1 MSFPHLHV
9 ASAYSTHFGVSMP
22 EALAAQAAA
31 DGATFL
37 AITDRDGL
45 YGAVKH
51 VRACVAE
58 GIAAGLGADLE
69 VHDDDDLASLGR
81 VVVLAHGG
89 TAGRGYAALC
99 RAVSSAHETT
109 VRVPGRAPSIPR
121 SRLAQLAGL
130 SSLTVLL
137 GPASDVG
144 MAIERRDNTAA
155 RAHLADWLR
164 LMPEQSVALE
174 IVCHLAQPGT
184 PGSVAPA
191 TRMLA
196 LAEHAQL
203 PAVLSNAVRYGTP
216 GEAVTADLADAARH
230 LTPLAQLEHLQA
242 TRLQAMHLQ
251 VNGQAWLKP
260 AAAMRQVARMVVDAG
275 QHSDGALALLL
286 RDTQDLADRC
296 ALDPA
301 TDIGLGRPR
310 MPEAGVIGIIGD
322 PLTELWARARH
333 GVDDRYTRVG
343 ASAVH
348 AAHERLAHEMATVES
363 LGFASYFLTVARV
376 ADIVRGMGI
385 RIQARGSGVGSVL
398 NYALHT
404 SSVEPISNG
413 LLWERFLSPERQ
425 TLPDIDLDVE
435 SARRHD
441 IYRTIFDT
449 FGGDR
454 VSLMSMTNAYRGRGA
469 VRDAGLALGLP
480 DTQVSTIAKQMW
492 RFNARDFRAA
502 LADKPELADL
512 AAEVAG
518 SAQLGQLVDL
528 TARLDRLPRHI
539 SVHPCG
545 VILSDASLLDRTPV
559 QASGMGLPMS
569 QFDKHDM
576 DPMGLIKLDILGVRM
591 QSAMAHALEEHHRLT
606 GEQID
611 LDRVPLDDPATYEL
625 IRSTRTLGIFQL
637 ESPGQMELVG
647 KLQPEVF
654 NDLTV
659 EISLFRPGPMQ
670 NNMPLTYL
678 RARHGEV
685 APDYIHPR
693 FESILRE
700 TKGVVIFHEQ
710 VMRLFDELTGCGL
723 GYADVLR
730 RHLGK
735 PAQLPVIEAYVREH
749 AALRGFVAGTVDRI
763 WTVLAG
769 FGSFG
774 FAKAHGAAF
783 ALPTYQSAWLKTHHP
798 APFLAGLLT
807 HDPGMWPKD
816 LLVAEARVLGVP
828 VLGLDVQ
835 KSGLDYR
842 VEAVGETGQGIR
854 MPLLELSG
862 SSDAERARIVRH
874 QPFSSLQDF
883 RDRVHPRGR
892 TFEALA
898 RVGALDSF
906 IGHDRTRRHELLA
919 HIQSLRGTA
928 VVIND
933 DQLAFEVPLPVLDYS
948 GARFTAVTSLQLR
961 GRTQSDLEL
970 LDTGLAV
977 SGHRMRKYYPLF
989 ADLGVTPASELATL
1003 PGGTEVLLAGVRRA
1017 TNTPPMRGGR
1027 RVVFVSLDDGTG
1039 PVSNVVFFHDA
1050 QERIGGGIF
1059 QTDLMLVRGRTRRSG
1074 ARGVSVTGED
1084 MWDLVAV
1091 AKERAKARARAAKAA
1106 RAAALLDQEA
1116 TEQEAAAQ
1124 GAAVQGATGDG
1135 VPGTVVAGRDSR
1147 ADPATATG
1155 PHPRRQVASGTAA
1168 FDLWSTRSA

>member
-1 MSFPHLHV
+1 MGFPHLHV
-9 ASAYSTHFGVSMP
+9 ASAYSTHYGVTLP
-22 EALAAQAAA
+22 EALAGQAAA

-37 AITDRDGL
+37 AVTDRDGL

-51 VRACVAE
+51 VRACAAQ
-58 GIAAGLGADLE
+58 GISPGLGADLE
-69 VHDDDDLASLGR
+69 VHDDDLVSLGR

-89 TAGRGYAALC
+89 TDGRGYAALC

-109 VRVPGRAPSIPR
+109 VRLPGHTPSIPR
-121 SRLAQLAGL
+121 TRLAQLAGL

-144 MAIERRDNTAA
+144 MAVERRDNPSA
-155 RAHLADWLR
+155 RANLATWLR
-164 LMPEQSVALE
+164 LMPPQSVALE
-174 IVCHLAQPGT
+174 IVCHLAEPGT
-184 PGSVAPA
+184 AGSVAPA

-216 GEAVTADLADAARH
+216 AEAVTADLADAARH
-230 LTPLAQLEHLQA
+230 LTPLAQLEQLPIAGLQVSSPQGGTPNSGA
-242 TRLQAMHLQ
+242 GALQ

-275 QHSDGALALLL
+275 QHSDGALARLL

-310 MPEAGVIGIIGD
+310 MPEAGVIGITGD

-333 GVDDRYTRVG
+333 GIDDRYTEAGRP
-343 ASAVH
+343 ALH

-363 LGFASYFLTVARV
+363 LGFASYFLTVAKV

-404 SSVEPISNG
+404 SSVEPIANG

-441 IYRTIFDT
+441 IYRTIFST

-469 VRDAGLALGLP
+469 VRDAGLALGMP
-480 DTQVSTIAKQMW
+480 DTQVATIAKQMW

-502 LADKPELADL
+502 LEEKPELAEL
-512 AAEVAG
+512 AAEVRG
-518 SAQLGQLVDL
+518 SAELGLLVDL

-678 RARHGEV
+678 QARHGEV
-685 APDYIHPR
+685 LPDYIHPR
-693 FESILRE
+693 FEAILRE

-723 GYADVLR
+723 GHADVLR
-730 RHLGK
+730 RHLGR
-735 PAQLPVIEAYVREH
+735 PEQLPVIEAYVREK
-749 AALRGFVAGTVDRI
+749 AAGRGFDVGTIDRI

-798 APFLAGLLT
+798 AAFLAGLLT

-835 KSGLDYR
+835 HSALDYR
-842 VEAVGETGQGIR
+842 VEAVGETAQGIR
-854 MPLLELSG
+854 MPLPELSG

-883 RDRVHPRGR
+883 RDRVHPRAR

-906 IGHDRTRRHELLA
+906 IGYDRTRRHELLA

-933 DQLAFEVPLPVLDYS
+933 DQLAFEVPLPVLDYA
-948 GARFTAVTSLQLR
+948 GPRFNAVTSLQLR

-977 SGHRMRKYYPLF
+977 AGHRMRKFYPLF
-989 ADLGVTPASELATL
+989 AELGVTPASELATL

-1039 PVSNVVFFHDA
+1039 PVANVVFFHDA
-1050 QERIGGGIF
+1050 QERIGGGVF

-1074 ARGVSVTGED
+1074 ARGVSVTGEG
-1084 MWDLVAV
+1084 MWDLVTV
-1091 AKERAKARARAAKAA
+1091 AKERARERARAAKAA
-1106 RAAALLDQEA
+1106 KAAALLGEDTDA
-1116 TEQEAAAQ
+1116 RSTADTTADTTAPAAQ
-1124 GAAVQGATGDG
+1124 RSA
-1135 VPGTVVAGRDSR
+1135 
-1147 ADPATATG
+1147 
-1155 PHPRRQVASGTAA
+1155 HRQAASGTAT
-1168 FDLWSTRSA
+1168 FDLWSNRSA

>member
-9 ASAYSTHFGVSMP
+9 ASAYSTHFGATLP
-22 EALAAQAAA
+22 EALAEQAAA
-31 DGATFL
+31 DGASFL
-37 AITDRDGL
+37 AVTDRDGL

-51 VRACVAE
+51 VRACVAA
-58 GIAAGLGADLE
+58 GIRPGLGADLE
-69 VHDDDDLASLGR
+69 VHDDDTLTPLGR
-81 VVVLAHGG
+81 VVVLAHGD

-109 VRVPGRAPSIPR
+109 VRVPGHTPSIPR
-121 SRLAQLAGL
+121 GRLAQLAGL

-144 MAIERRDNTAA
+144 LAVERRDTATA
-155 RAHLADWLR
+155 RAGLADWLR
-164 LMPEQSVALE
+164 LLPPGALALE
-174 IVCHLAQPGT
+174 VVCHLTEPGT

-196 LAEHAQL
+196 LAEYAQL
-203 PAVLSNAVRYGTP
+203 PAVLTNAVRYGTP

-230 LTPLAQLEHLQA
+230 LTPLAQLDQIQL
-242 TRLQAMHLQ
+242 
-251 VNGQAWLKP
+251 NGQAWLKP

-275 QHSDGALALLL
+275 THNDGALARLL
-286 RDTQDLADRC
+286 RDTIELAERC
-296 ALDPA
+296 ALDPVG
-301 TDIGLGRPR
+301 DIGLGRPR
-310 MPEAGVIGIIGD
+310 MPEASVIGITGD

-333 GVDDRYTRVG
+333 GIDERYIDAGRG
-343 ASAVH
+343 ALT
-348 AAHERLAHEMATVES
+348 AAHDRLAHEMATVRS
-363 LGFASYFLTVARV
+363 LGFASYFLTVAKV
-376 ADIVRGMGI
+376 ADLVRGMGI

-404 SSVEPISNG
+404 SSVEPIGNG

-441 IYRTIFDT
+441 IYRAVFKT

-469 VRDAGLALGLP
+469 VRDAGLALGMP
-480 DTQVSTIAKQMW
+480 DTEVAAIAKQMW
-492 RFNARDFRAA
+492 RFNARDFRDA
-502 LADKPELADL
+502 LAEKPELEEL
-512 AAEVAG
+512 AAEVRE
-518 SAQLGQLVDL
+518 SSQLDLLVDL

-545 VILSDASLLDRTPV
+545 VILSDATLLDRTPV
-559 QASGMGLPMS
+559 QVSGMGLPMS

-591 QSAMAHALEEHHRLT
+591 QSAMAHAVEEHRRLT
-606 GEQID
+606 GEHID
-611 LDRVPLDDPATYEL
+611 LDRVPLDDPATFEL
-625 IRSTRTLGIFQL
+625 IRSTRTLGIFQI

-647 KLQPEVF
+647 KLQPEEF

-659 EISLFRPGPMQ
+659 EISLFRPGPMK
-670 NNMPLTYL
+670 NNMPLRYL
-678 RARHGEV
+678 EARHGEV

-693 FESILRE
+693 FEPILRE

-723 GYADVLR
+723 GHADVLR
-730 RHLGK
+730 RHLGR
-735 PAQLPVIEAYVREH
+735 PDQLPQIEAYVREN
-749 AALRGFVAGTVDRI
+749 ALARGFDDATISRV

-798 APFLAGLLT
+798 AAFLAGLLT

-835 KSGLDYR
+835 RSALDYR
-842 VEAVGETGQGIR
+842 VESHGEGQGIR
-854 MPLLELSG
+854 MPLPELSG

-874 QPFSSLQDF
+874 QPFTSLQDF
-883 RDRVHPRGR
+883 RDRVRPRRR

-898 RVGALDSF
+898 RIGALDSF
-906 IGHDRTRRHELLA
+906 IDHDRTRRHELLA

-928 VVIND
+928 ISITD
-933 DQLAFEVPLPVLDYS
+933 DQLAFEVPLPVLDYD
-948 GARFTAVTSLQLR
+948 GARFDTVTSLQLR

-989 ADLGVTPASELATL
+989 AELGVTPASQLATL

-1039 PVSNVVFFHDA
+1039 PVANVVFFHDA
-1050 QERIGGGIF
+1050 QESIGSGVF
-1059 QTDLMLVRGRTRRSG
+1059 QTELMLVRGRTRRSG
-1074 ARGVSVTGED
+1074 ARGVSVTGD
-1084 MWDLVAV
+1084 GMWDLVTV
-1091 AKERAKARARAAKAA
+1091 TKNRAKALAAAAKA
-1106 RAAALLDQEA
+1106 
-1116 TEQEAAAQ
+1116 EQ
-1124 GAAVQGATGDG
+1124 TGTA
-1135 VPGTVVAGRDSR
+1135 PGTAPGSAAGRR
-1147 ADPATATG
+1147 PAE
-1155 PHPRRQVASGTAA
+1155 RRPGAGTAE
-1168 FDLWSTRSA
+1168 FDLWSTRTG